1 MANPRA
7 ERVAKRIQQIV
18 AQTINT
24 RMKDPRLNMVTI
36 TDTRVTGDL
45 QHATVF
51 FTAIGHEHQVKDA
64 ARGLEAA
71 KGALRSEVGRQLGL
85 RLTPTLEF
93 VADEL
98 PEGARTFEDVLAA
111 ALHRDAELA
120 RNAEGKEYAGEA
132 DPYRKPR
139 EVTED
144 DGAAAPSGTAAPSG
158 PVAPSVP
165 EAPLA
170 PEASHETD
178 APESL
183 A

>member
-24 RMKDPRLNMVTI
+24 RMKDPRLTMVTI

-98 PEGARTFEDVLAA
+98 PGGARTFEDVLAA

-144 DGAAAPSGTAAPSG
+144 DGAAAPSDSEAPSL
-158 PVAPSVP
+158 PRATS
-165 EAPLA
+165 A

-178 APESL
+178 APESV

>member
-1 MANPRA
+1 
-7 ERVAKRIQQIV
+7 
-18 AQTINT
+18 
-24 RMKDPRLNMVTI
+24 

-144 DGAAAPSGTAAPSG
+144 DGAAPSGTGAPSG
-158 PVAPSVP
+158 PVAPSSIA
-165 EAPLA
+165 APLA